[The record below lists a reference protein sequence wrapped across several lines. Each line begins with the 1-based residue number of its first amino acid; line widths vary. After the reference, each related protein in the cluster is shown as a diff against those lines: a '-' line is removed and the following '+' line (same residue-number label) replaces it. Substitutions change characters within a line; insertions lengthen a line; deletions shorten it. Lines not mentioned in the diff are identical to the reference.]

1 MHKCSKVNYVVTT
14 ETKLA
19 VQSEIGGWRVA
30 LPLLLHTLLA
40 MTKGHKVS
48 EDLAWAVSATS
59 LTLMKEVLRFV
70 SKLNGVTIRIGK
82 GG

>member
-1 MHKCSKVNYVVTT
+1 MVTT

-40 MTKGHKVS
+40 MMKGHKVS
-48 EDLAWAVSATS
+48 EDLAWAVVYMAPTLEPSEIAAFTAVIEQQQRRIFS
-59 LTLMKEVLRFV
+59 LRIFKTLVK
-70 SKLNGVTIRIGK
+70 
-82 GG
+82 